1 MHYFIKENFY
11 GDLNNDNQLRL
22 TGPGNHLLCGLHF
35 PQELAI
41 EISSIELED
50 GEFIVK
56 LIIPVQS
63 LRLHIPLVCDIR
75 TLRTHTEQKIPRPS
89 FEDLLKQ
96 NTDAVMPRFYQMSR
110 KQDLSELRFWN
121 EYKEVDSQCF
131 YGCNLEFPR
140 DHNIN
145 RRGKW
150 IKITTTNPA
159 ISLTVRAK
167 TNIGITDPLEG
178 SLFYAPELVSQQSLD
193 PWMVE
198 LYQKLGQEI
207 EHLIRTKKTSS
218 FEYGTI
224 FPRDW
229 IEAADLG
236 ENDFT
241 PETIAYMYDQSMR
254 YISEKGEGWHE
265 DIIGEYRT
273 KLAPND
279 SLIDRKMIDIE
290 PHYILGFERLPAD
303 FLAQSDIHKK
313 MKLVA
318 HFIVQNA
325 AQQKYI
331 SFKRLPDDDG
341 YYLVGNWRDSAEA
354 FPRQK
359 SPLSPFDVNCVF
371 YPRSLELLRKHA
383 TYFDLED
390 EVEKLDKLIDLWQQH
405 KLRFR
410 LYHADDLIGYSLALH
425 GKKNI
430 PLPIAHLDEAYD
442 MFYGQPSMEEVD
454 SFARKLIDPDF
465 FYTPVGPLLVDSD
478 DDYFSEK
485 QYHGKVIWP
494 KQSAFAVAGLAR
506 QLRWGLQQSWPT
518 PVIKSIK
525 KSIRVTCEASFR
537 GWRDLKSVP
546 ELYYYDHESRAAKF
560 YTDQPEFEGQM
571 SLIQLWSAVGG
582 RRIIREY
589 TQLSQM
595 PA

>member
-22 TGPGNHLLCGLHF
+22 TGPGNHLLCGLQF
-35 PQELAI
+35 PQDLEV
-41 EISSIELED
+41 SIEQVELEY
-50 GEFIVK
+50 GQFMVT
-56 LIIPVQS
+56 LCVPVQS
-63 LRLHIPLVCDIR
+63 LRIAIPLVCDIR
-75 TLRTHTEQKIPRPS
+75 TLRSHTEQKIPRPS

-96 NTDAVMPRFYQMSR
+96 NIDAVMPRFYQLSR
-110 KQDLSELRFWN
+110 KPTVSALRFWN
-121 EYKEVDSQCF
+121 EYSDQGMLYH
-131 YGCNLEFPR
+131 YGCTILIAAE
-140 DHNIN
+140 DVVH

-150 IKITTTNPA
+150 LKLSTSKPSLSMVVVATTN
-159 ISLTVRAK
+159 
-167 TNIGITDPLEG
+167 ITIDDPLNG
-178 SLFYAPELVSQQSLD
+178 SLFQSQTLSTQQSLD
-193 PWMVE
+193 PWMTT
-198 LYQKLGQEI
+198 LYETLGLEI
-207 EHLIRTKKTSS
+207 DHLIRTKKTSS

-236 ENDFT
+236 EGDFT
-241 PETIAYMYDQSMR
+241 PETLAYMYNQSMR

-265 DIIGEYRT
+265 DIIGEYKT
-273 KLAPND
+273 KLGESD
-279 SLIDRKMIDIE
+279 TLIDRKMIDIE

-303 FLAQSDIHKK
+303 FLAQDEIRQK

-318 HFIVQNA
+318 HFIIQNA
-325 AQQKYI
+325 SQQKYI

-383 TYFDLED
+383 GYFDLEKD
-390 EVEKLDKLIDLWQQH
+390 AKKIEKLIERWQQH

-410 LYHADDLIGYSLALH
+410 LYHDDDLIGYSLALH

-442 MFYGQPSMEEVD
+442 LFYGQPSMEEVD

-465 FYTPVGPLLVDSD
+465 FYTPVGPLLVDAD
-478 DDYFSEK
+478 DDYFSTQ

-506 QLRWGLQQSWPT
+506 QLKWGLQQGWPA
-518 PVIKSIK
+518 PVIASIK
-525 KSIRVTCEASFR
+525 KSIRITCEASFR

-546 ELYYYDHESRAAKF
+546 ELYYYDHETRMAKF

-589 TQLSQM
+589 AEVIGKSS
-595 PA
+595 